1 MCVKQ
6 LRTTDLNIWE
16 VSLKEELE
24 IHLVKFGKDERS
36 ETVTLYLKWKQGK
49 SHEHSL
55 WDIRQSLAWHS
66 RIPIEDC
73 LIMVILSL

>member
-1 MCVKQ
+1 MCVKK

-36 ETVTLYLKWKQGK
+36 ETLTLYLKRKQGK
-49 SHEHSL
+49 SHEHG
-55 WDIRQSLAWHS
+55 
-66 RIPIEDC
+66 
-73 LIMVILSL
+73 M